1 MKVVH
6 VRVPEALHEL
16 LEEEARRTKRPIQ
29 DIVSEALRA
38 RLMFRAR
45 LMSAGVDP
53 SDPIFAGFPLVKAK
67 GRRRDNISERHDE
80 ILYGAPE

>member
-38 RLMFRAR
+38 RLM
-45 LMSAGVDP
+45 SAGVDP
-53 SDPIFAGFPLVKAK
+53 SDPIFTGFPLVKAK

>member
-38 RLMFRAR
+38 RLM
-45 LMSAGVDP
+45 SAGVDP

-67 GRRRDNISERHDE
+67 GRRRDNISERHDG